1 MAFCGNCGAQ
11 MEATE
16 RFCVKCGKDNSVSA
30 GAVPVV
36 AAPAAAAPFPPAPPV
51 PPAPAPFAAQPGP
64 YTGPPVAIPVP
75 GAPAKKNGT
84 IGIIIVLVIL
94 AAGGY
99 YYYHRPPQPQPAPQP
114 SPSPQ
119 PSPGPQPP
127 PGPSNSDL
135 AKQQD
140 FTYGQPYTSNG
151 YLEIPGGKWVNNSNV
166 ALASATLEC
175 DQKDTNGNPLAQM
188 RATLTGPN
196 GPVQPGGTVTFNTIQ
211 MGSVATYVNK
221 VNCVIVHVKQ

>member
-16 RFCVKCGKDNSVSA
+16 RFCVKCGKDNGVKQ
-30 GAVPVV
+30 
-36 AAPAAAAPFPPAPPV
+36 AAAPVPPVPQPPAPQVVPTPVSYAAPPV
-51 PPAPAPFAAQPGP
+51 PFPVAMAVPPQAPAS
-64 YTGPPVAIPVP
+64 
-75 GAPAKKNGT
+75 KNGKM
-84 IGIIIVLVIL
+84 IAILIL
-94 AAGGY
+94 ALLAGGGY
-99 YYYHRPPQPQPAPQP
+99 YYYTHPPPAPQPQPQPQP
-114 SPSPQ
+114 NPNPN
-119 PSPGPQPP
+119 

-135 AKQQD
+135 AKQQA

-196 GPVQPGGTVTFNTIQ
+196 GPNQPGGTVTFNTIQ
-211 MGSVATYVNK
+211 MGSVATYVDK
-221 VNCVIVHVKQ
+221 VNCVIVHVKQQGQ

>member
-11 MEATE
+11 MDASE
-16 RFCVKCGKDNSVSA
+16 RFCVKCGNDNGMRPA
-30 GAVPVV
+30 AVPVATPV
-36 AAPAAAAPFPPAPPV
+36 AVAPPPPAAPAPPV
-51 PPAPAPFAAQPGP
+51 APFPSMYAAPPPG
-64 YTGPPVAIPVP
+64 AIPVAVGLP
-75 GAPAKKNGT
+75 PQIPAKKSGT
-84 IGIIIVLVIL
+84 LGTLIVLAVL
-94 AAGGY
+94 AGGGY
-99 YYYHRPPQPQPAPQP
+99 YYYAHQNPKPATPPQPA
-114 SPSPQ
+114 
-119 PSPGPQPP
+119 
-127 PGPSNSDL
+127 PSNSDL

-151 YLEIPGGKWVNNSNV
+151 YLEIPGGKWVNNASV

-221 VNCVIVHVKQ
+221 VNCVIVHVKQQGQ